1 MDKLQQ
7 SAKYFIEY
15 AGPMKP
21 KPDNEVIQRDF
32 NKLDKFPYDFK
43 SGYHYIYD
51 CMQECNHPDDDLFYS
66 YTEADIHGG
75 FFYDCQTSEE
85 RAEAMDQENYLYYMI
100 VSLANL
106 PSERF
111 IPFENKIEWKKAIDV
126 E

>member
-1 MDKLQQ
+1 MNKLQQ

-15 AGPMKP
+15 AGPMNL

-32 NKLDKFPYDFK
+32 NLLDKFPYDFK

-51 CMQECNHPDDDLFYS
+51 CMTECGHLDNELFYDYAAS
-66 YTEADIHGG
+66 DIHGG
-75 FFYDCQTSEE
+75 FFYDCQTPEE

-106 PSERF
+106 PNDRF
-111 IPFENKIEWKKAIDV
+111 ILFENKTEWKKVITV
-126 E
+126 